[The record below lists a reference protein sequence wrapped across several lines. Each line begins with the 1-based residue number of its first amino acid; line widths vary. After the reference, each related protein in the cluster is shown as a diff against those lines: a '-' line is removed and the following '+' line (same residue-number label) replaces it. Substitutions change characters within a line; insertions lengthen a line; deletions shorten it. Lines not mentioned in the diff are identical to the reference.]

1 MGRAQNRSLV
11 SRPLIWLKT
20 PLKETSATKAR
31 LCRRVIS
38 YLTSWRV
45 TVGDIAESCDIRT
58 PSGNAKSSSRT
69 TQETRT
75 SYCFTRLLH
84 ISLTIDRSYWWRPA
98 CGLKT
103 REGRILA
110 RVFKT
115 RALQNVQQTV
125 WAISVSHEP
134 PKPTWNCKWVKR
146 SGATPHWRLPTPIT
160 RWKQWT
166 CRCWSWSSL

>member
-1 MGRAQNRSLV
+1 MGRAQTRSLV
-11 SRPLIWLKT
+11 SRPLIRLKT

-84 ISLTIDRSYWWRPA
+84 ISLTIDRSYCWRPA

-115 RALQNVQQTV
+115 RALQNVQQTFGRF
-125 WAISVSHEP
+125 P
-134 PKPTWNCKWVKR
+134 L
-146 SGATPHWRLPTPIT
+146 ATNLQNQLETANESNVLAPRLIGDCQL
-160 RWKQWT
+160 R
-166 CRCWSWSSL
+166 